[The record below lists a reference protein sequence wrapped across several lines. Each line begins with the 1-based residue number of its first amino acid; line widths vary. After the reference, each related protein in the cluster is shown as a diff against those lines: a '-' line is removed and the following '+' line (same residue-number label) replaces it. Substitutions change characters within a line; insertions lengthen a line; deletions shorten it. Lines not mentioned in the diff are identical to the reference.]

1 MELLLTISRAEA
13 VVEAYRRVK
22 QLKLEPEAKS
32 FSKNQQVWRPPPDN
46 TFKVNVDAAVNF
58 DRQKAGLGV
67 VIRDSCN
74 KVKVAAVKSTLF
86 TGDVKTAEAEAVEW
100 GLVVAKSAA
109 LQCIMVESGCQ
120 EVVKLINNKEG
131 IRTEIM

>member
-1 MELLLTISRAEA
+1 M
-13 VVEAYRRVK
+13 EAYRRVK

-32 FSKNQQVWRPPPDN
+32 SSKNQQIWSPPPDN
-46 TFKVNVDAAVNF
+46 TFTVNVDDAVNF
-58 DRQKAGLGV
+58 ERQKAGLGV

-74 KVKVAAVKSTLF
+74 KVKVAAAKSTLF

-109 LQCIMVESGCQ
+109 FQWWSQI
-120 EVVKLINNKEG
+120 VKKW
-131 IRTEIM
+131 